1 MMFQN
6 FIGLPT
12 YAKTH
17 TVDIIR
23 IGIIVSG
30 TNHDEVV
37 LFGSFFSIISVIITY
52 FIGSIRLF
60 AASVMRC
67 SDGTT

>member
-37 LFGSFFSIISVIITY
+37 LFGSFFSIISVII
-52 FIGSIRLF
+52 IS
-60 AASVMRC
+60 
-67 SDGTT
+67 